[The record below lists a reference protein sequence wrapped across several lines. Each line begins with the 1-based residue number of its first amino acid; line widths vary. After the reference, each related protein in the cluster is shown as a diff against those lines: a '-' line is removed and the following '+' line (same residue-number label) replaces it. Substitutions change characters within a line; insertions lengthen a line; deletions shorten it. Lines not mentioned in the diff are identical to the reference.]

1 MFIPI
6 QQWKFL
12 DGYLP
17 LTHRQKSND
26 PKGYSLL
33 RIIICFNVHDL
44 KWEGSTLLSSLDFK
58 QSDYKSFFSTL
69 SLIRDFI
76 EFDVELG

>member
-1 MFIPI
+1 MER
-6 QQWKFL
+6 FL
-12 DGYLP
+12 DGYLL

-58 QSDYKSFFSTL
+58 LSDYNRFSTL

-76 EFDVELG
+76 DSSSILM